1 MAMTRYKLIRE
12 TLHLSKPFVSNYTK
26 IKEDKLNAIEYGL
39 IIPTEKEINAL
50 CQFYGV
56 NQEDLQF
63 TDENVDL
70 FLLDNGITEN
80 DVNKL
85 SIQDKRQL
93 SGVIKLRTE
102 ILKQKENED
111 ELEKE

>member
-1 MAMTRYKLIRE
+1 MTRYKLIRE

-26 IKEDKLNAIEYGL
+26 IKEDKLNSIEYGL
-39 IIPTEKEINAL
+39 IIPTEDEMNTL

-56 NQEDLQF
+56 NQEYLQY
-63 TDENVDL
+63 TDENVDP

-80 DVNKL
+80 DMNKL

-93 SGVIKLRTE
+93 LGAIELRTE
-102 ILKQKENED
+102 ILKQKENETD
-111 ELEKE
+111 FEKE